1 MKLLAY
7 KGLSLMDMYKALA
20 CKDAASFV
28 DGYLNYLKYDKQQM
42 AIRSRDF
49 PGSIKNPTPVVATTF
64 VVPFIKKSVADLIDE
79 YKKHYTY
86 RLDVFPHRLIENGV
100 YFIKVDGKYLTN
112 EQENVPRT
120 APQFNAERDMIKPQ
134 RQEWSISF
142 DTETERYKIVNVQ
155 DNRYLNEYAMF
166 SAGNATN
173 PYESVWHSY
182 KLERNADGKYS
193 IQNAGR
199 AGNAYWLVSD
209 DGKRILNGSLV
220 DGGKAKLED
229 TDKFVFEIV
238 PVSAK

>member
-1 MKLLAY
+1 M
-7 KGLSLMDMYKALA
+7 
-20 CKDAASFV
+20 
-28 DGYLNYLKYDKQQM
+28 
-42 AIRSRDF
+42 
-49 PGSIKNPTPVVATTF
+49 
-64 VVPFIKKSVADLIDE
+64 
-79 YKKHYTY
+79 
-86 RLDVFPHRLIENGV
+86 
-100 YFIKVDGKYLTN
+100 
-112 EQENVPRT
+112 
-120 APQFNAERDMIKPQ
+120 
-134 RQEWSISF
+134 
-142 DTETERYKIVNVQ
+142 
-155 DNRYLNEYAMF
+155 NEYAMF